1 MKAILL
7 MVGTELLNGGMVDT
21 NSIYM
26 AEELNRYGIEIRN
39 KFVVGDVIEEIKKTL
54 EYAKNNS
61 DLVLISGGMGPTLDD
76 LTKEAVAQYLNLP
89 LVVEEEDKV
98 ELIEKFKKVSVP
110 FSAINLKEAE
120 KPKGSISFKNDVGM
134 ANGIFVDNIAIFPGV
149 PRELYNLLPKFLKW
163 YKGNGYLEN
172 VDEIYIKDLITVGI
186 PESVL
191 EERVKKHFTEEGI
204 FYEFLVKDYGILLR
218 FQSRVSNKKGVE
230 KIVKKLYNEIGDNI
244 YGEDN
249 DRLETLLI
257 NQLKNRKLKF
267 SGAESCTGG
276 LLLGK
281 LVGVPGS
288 SAVLEEG
295 VVTYSN
301 FSKEKRLGVK
311 SETLEKYGAVSFET
325 AYEMARGLETDI
337 GVSITGIA
345 GPDGGTEEKPVGL
358 VYIGLKIKDN
368 IIVNRYNFKGDRN
381 RIREKTV
388 LQALFDTVKELK
400 KLNL

>member
-110 FSAINLKEAE
+110 FSAINFKEAE